1 MPTGSKA
8 EALAQDAR
16 FVFIGTVQRLRAA
29 TMDDVPI
36 DDRTAVV
43 RVDEVIHAPEVLT
56 HYAGHDITVH
66 VGGRKRVQQGQQAK
80 FYTNG
85 WLFGDS
91 VAVESLDHEAV
102 RGPAAAASREIGDPV
117 RRLVQRDLQG
127 RFADANLV
135 VSGRVT
141 SVRVPGD
148 VVAATS
154 ARGDEAAT
162 AVGRI
167 SEHDPDW
174 RIAEVRVDEVHK
186 GAHPTDTVSV
196 RFPSSQDVM
205 WHDAPKFHPGQEGFF
220 MLHKTDE
227 VVGKKAAV
235 ERGALVQ
242 DRGEFV
248 APRATDFQPF
258 SDPGGVRHLIESPVE
273 DSAPPPQENQRVVPR
288 RKRAAKPASPGRRK
302 RALKRAAAVPQKR
315 RS

>member
-8 EALAQDAR
+8 EALAEDAR
-16 FVFIGTVQRLRAA
+16 FVFIGTVQQLGAA

-43 RVDEVIHAPEVLT
+43 RVDEVIHAPDVLT
-56 HYAGHDITVH
+56 YYAGHDITVQI
-66 VGGRKRVQQGQQAK
+66 GGRKRVQPGQQAK

-91 VAVESLDHEAV
+91 VAVESIDHEDV
-102 RGPAAAASREIGDPV
+102 TKPAAAASREIGDPV

-127 RFADANLV
+127 RFADAALV

-141 SVRVPGD
+141 SVRVPDD
-148 VVAATS
+148 VVAARS
-154 ARGDEAAT
+154 ARSVDAPA

-174 RIAEVRVDEVHK
+174 RIAEVKVDEVHK
-186 GAHPTDTVSV
+186 GTHPKDTVSV
-196 RFPSSQDVM
+196 RFPSSEDVM

-220 MLHKTDE
+220 ILHKTDE
-227 VVGKKAAV
+227 AVGKKAAV
-235 ERGALVQ
+235 ARGAAVE
-242 DRGEFV
+242 DKGEFV
-248 APRATDFQPF
+248 APRAADFQPF
-258 SDPGGVRHLIESPVE
+258 SAPGGVRQLIESSGE
-273 DSAPPPQENQRVVPR
+273 DVVAPPSEAQREVPR
-288 RKRAAKPASPGRRK
+288 RKGGAKPASRGRRK
-302 RALKRAAAVPQKR
+302 AAIKRASATARKR

>member
-8 EALAQDAR
+8 AALAREAR
-16 FVFIGTVQRLRAA
+16 FVFIGTVQKLRAA

-43 RVDEVIHAPEVLT
+43 RVDDVIHAPEALT

-66 VGGRKRVQQGQQAK
+66 VGGRKRVRDGQQAT

-91 VAVESLDHEAV
+91 VAVESIDHEDV
-102 RGPAAAASREIGDPV
+102 KGTAAAAIRELGDPV
-117 RRLVQRDLQG
+117 RRLAQRDLQA
-127 RFADANLV
+127 RFAAAQLV

-141 SVRVPGD
+141 SIRVPGD
-148 VVAATS
+148 VVAARS
-154 ARGDEAAT
+154 ARAAPA

-174 RIAEVRVDEVHK
+174 RIAEIQVDEVHK
-186 GAHPTDTVSV
+186 GTLRKDTVSV

-205 WHDAPKFHPGQEGFF
+205 WHDAPKFQPGQEGFF
-220 MLHKTDE
+220 LLHTPDE
-227 VVGKKAAV
+227 AGEKRAAPA
-235 ERGALVQ
+235 RGALVQ

-248 APRATDFQPF
+248 APRTADFQPF
-258 SDPGGVRHLIESPVE
+258 SEPGGVRNVIGSPV
-273 DSAPPPQENQRVVPR
+273 DVSVPR
-288 RKRAAKPASPGRRK
+288 PSEEEREIPPRKHTAKHSSPAQRKRTMKRASPVPRK
-302 RALKRAAAVPQKR
+302 RG
-315 RS
+315 S

>member
-8 EALAQDAR
+8 AALAQDAR
-16 FVFIGTVQRLRAA
+16 FVFVGTVQKLRAA

-43 RVDEVIHAPEVLT
+43 RVDEVIHAPDVLT
-56 HYAGHDITVH
+56 HYAGHDITVQ
-66 VGGRKRVQQGQQAK
+66 VGGRKRLHQGQQAK

-91 VAVESLDHEAV
+91 VAVESIDHEDV
-102 RGPAAAASREIGDPV
+102 KRPAAAASREAGDPV
-117 RRLVQRDLQG
+117 RRLAQRDLQG
-127 RFADANLV
+127 RFGDASLV

-141 SVRVPGD
+141 SVRLPGD
-148 VVAATS
+148 VVAARS
-154 ARGDEAAT
+154 ARAIEPQANA
-162 AVGRI
+162 GRI

-174 RIAEVRVDEVHK
+174 RVAEVQVDEVHK
-186 GAHPTDTVSV
+186 GTHPNGSVSI

-227 VVGKKAAV
+227 AVGKKAAV
-235 ERGALVQ
+235 ARGAAVQ
-242 DRGEFV
+242 DKGDYV
-248 APRATDFQPF
+248 APHAADFQPF
-258 SDPGGVRHLIESPVE
+258 SDPGGVRQLIESSEE
-273 DSAPPPQENQRVVPR
+273 DAVTPPAEARREVPR
-288 RKRAAKPASPGRRK
+288 RKGAATPASPGRRK
-302 RALKRAAAVPQKR
+302 RAKARASAASRKR

>member
-16 FVFIGTVQRLRAA
+16 FVFIGTVQKLRAA

-36 DDRTAVV
+36 DDRTAIV

-56 HYAGHDITVH
+56 YYAGHEITVQ
-66 VGGRKRVQQGQQAK
+66 VGGRKSVKQGQQAK

-91 VAVESLDHEAV
+91 VAVESIDHEDV
-102 RGPAAAASREIGDPV
+102 KRPAAAASREVGDPV
-117 RRLVQRDLQG
+117 RRLGQRDLQA
-127 RFADANLV
+127 RFADAALV

-141 SVRVPGD
+141 SVRMPTD
-148 VVAATS
+148 VAAARA
-154 ARGDEAAT
+154 ARGTAAP
-162 AVGRI
+162 APIGRI

-174 RIAEVRVDEVHK
+174 RIAEVQVDEVHK
-186 GAHPTDTVSV
+186 GAHPKGTVSI

-220 MLHKTDE
+220 VLHKTDGA
-227 VVGKKAAV
+227 VGKKAAV
-235 ERGALVQ
+235 ARGAAVE
-242 DRGEFV
+242 DKGDFV
-248 APRATDFQPF
+248 APHASDFQPF
-258 SDPGGVRHLIESPVE
+258 SDPGGVRQLIESPEE
-273 DSAPPPQENQRVVPR
+273 DAGPPSSDEPREVPR
-288 RKRAAKPASPGRRK
+288 RKGSVKPAASVRRK
-302 RALKRAAAVPQKR
+302 RATTRASAAARKR